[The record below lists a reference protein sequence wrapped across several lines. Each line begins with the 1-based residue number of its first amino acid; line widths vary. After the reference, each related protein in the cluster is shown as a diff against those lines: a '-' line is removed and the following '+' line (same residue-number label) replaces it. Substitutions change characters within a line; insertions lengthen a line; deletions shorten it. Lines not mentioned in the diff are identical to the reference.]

1 MAKIV
6 ENTPQRLS
14 LQSGSTVVVL
24 DKTTGLATM
33 NRKMMFW
40 SLKPLEKPL
49 AEIADAVVDSAVDR
63 ASGVEVCHVML
74 TSKDGQGWSVP
85 ANDKGAAQAAA
96 AAVRQFI
103 SPKAA

>member
-6 ENTPQRLS
+6 ENTPRRLS

-24 DKTTGLATM
+24 DRDAGLATM

-40 SLKPLEKPL
+40 SLKPTEKPL
-49 AEIADAVVDSAVDR
+49 ADIVDAVVDSVVDR

-74 TSKDGQGWSVP
+74 TTREGQGWAVP
-85 ANDKGAAQAAA
+85 ANDKSDAQAAA

-103 SPKAA
+103 GSKA